1 MSVAVLGDHIYAMG
15 GFDGHVRQNTAER
28 YNTETNQW
36 SFISPMVQ
44 QRSDASA
51 STMNGDKLIL

>member
-1 MSVAVLGDHIYAMG
+1 MSVAVLNGYIYAMG

-28 YNTETNQW
+28 YEPASNQW
-36 SFISPMVQ
+36 SFIAPMTH

-51 STMNGDKLIL
+51 TSLGGK